1 MNDPALTEAEKD
13 RIDRAFEDVPFARF
27 LGIEMVEVERG
38 MAVLRILVRDDLR
51 RNGGVIHG
59 GVTASLIDTAA
70 AFSIMTILEPDQATT
85 TVDLTVH
92 YLRPIVAGIATA
104 RARVVRSGRRIVIA
118 AVDVFDEAE
127 TLLATALTT
136 YVRVS

>member
-1 MNDPALTEAEKD
+1 MKDPALTEAEKY
-13 RIDRAFEDVPFARF
+13 RIDLAFEDVPFARF
-27 LGIEMVEVERG
+27 LGIEMVEVVRG
-38 MAVLRILVRDDLR
+38 KAVLRLLARDELR

-59 GVTASLIDTAA
+59 GVTASLIDSAA
-70 AFSIMTILEPDQATT
+70 AFSIMTILEPDQATA

-92 YLRPIVAGIATA
+92 YLRPIVAGIVTA
-104 RARVVRSGRRIVIA
+104 RARVVRSGRRIVSA

-136 YVRVS
+136 YVRVK